1 MEIQV
6 EVFWVVILRNVVV
19 QYQYFRSTCCPP
31 LQGEVNGME
40 KNGIDIGSEWR
51 AAGAS
56 SQ

>member
-1 MEIQV
+1 V
-6 EVFWVVILRNVVV
+6 EVFWVVMLHNVVV